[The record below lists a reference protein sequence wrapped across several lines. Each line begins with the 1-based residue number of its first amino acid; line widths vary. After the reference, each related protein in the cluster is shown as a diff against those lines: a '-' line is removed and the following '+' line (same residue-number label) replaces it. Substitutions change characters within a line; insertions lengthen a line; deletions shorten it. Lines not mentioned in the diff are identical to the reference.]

1 MESCSLAS
9 SGWTHR
15 QYVSKRGRRSLVWLP
30 SPSPQSTAAVLRD
43 RVLVGQAGALF
54 SLCPARIC
62 RVRCCLRPSSSGH
75 QLCVWTPSCPGVSF
89 EGAQILPWG
98 NVSPLCLILP
108 SQVCPLAKVR
118 SANSACPPHRAGLV
132 NYPSPFPR
140 GATVS
145 SVFRYWVSPALT
157 LPFFTGCLTGPSNGV
172 LCSPR
177 VWN

>member
-1 MESCSLAS
+1 MAS
-9 SGWTHR
+9 SPLSPVHGCCDKRRGPGGASWSPV
-15 QYVSKRGRRSLVWLP
+15 QSVSRSALQGTV
-30 SPSPQSTAAVLRD
+30 SPQAPLLWPPVMRADPLLSWSVFRGSSD
-43 RVLVGQAGALF
+43 SPVGKREPPLF
-54 SLCPARIC
+54 
-62 RVRCCLRPSSSGH
+62 H
-75 QLCVWTPSCPGVSF
+75 
-89 EGAQILPWG
+89 
-98 NVSPLCLILP
+98 LILP

-157 LPFFTGCLTGPSNGV
+157 LPFLTGCLTGPSNGV